1 MIKILGFFFNLVKSN
16 IITILLVSSLYAQR
30 NLTIFGGVNSSQI
43 KYNDNTINDRIN
55 INSRSGFNIGFEYPI
70 SRFIAGASYLQRGS
84 KLEDNTLLNIGG
96 VDYKINIDGYEVFN
110 YLSAHIYYPISHTS
124 KINSFMGLQFGSS
137 LGGISLTKLKFTD
150 YNSSQSDELKLKPK
164 DFDIDVGFH
173 IGADYMLNNN
183 FGFRASYFLGMTDV
197 KKTLIDSLDYKN
209 NTFNMSAIYK
219 VKKRTKKKA
228 EDNKEARQIDTDSK
242 LLLPEN
248 VVKLQLE
255 NRFGSTISQ
264 QSRLTLGYGIKDF
277 LTIEIS
283 NSNFLNTSDLSFRTN
298 YLNRLIKNLNYPI
311 NIIYESVISTHP
323 GKPVIFDDYDK
334 LSFLNQITF
343 EYKSKQNIIFS
354 LAPTFIHVNLVD
366 TKLKPKG
373 YPWDIW
379 FAQSGLHWFYR
390 DNIQF
395 YGNLSNQITEK
406 ELSSGV
412 KTGFKTGIQ
421 YSINSIEIDL
431 SISNLHHL
439 HRTAIAEDIG
449 IDDHDQKLRFGF
461 QVNKTFK

>member
-1 MIKILGFFFNLVKSN
+1 MIKLFTLFFSLVKSN
-16 IITILLVSSLYAQR
+16 IITILLVSSIYAQSK
-30 NLTIFGGVNSSQI
+30 LTIFGGVNSSKIQ
-43 KYNDNTINDRIN
+43 YNDNTINNRIN
-55 INSRSGFNIGFEYPI
+55 ISSRNGFNIGFEYPI
-70 SRFIAGASYLQRGS
+70 SRFIAGVSYLQRGS

-110 YLSAHIYYPISHTS
+110 YLSTHIYYPISHSS

-164 DFDIDVGFH
+164 DFDVDVGLH
-173 IGADYMLNNN
+173 IGAEYMLNNN
-183 FGFRASYFLGMTDV
+183 FGFRASCFLGMADV
-197 KKTLIDSLDYKN
+197 KKTLIDSLNYKN
-209 NTFNMSAIYK
+209 NTFNISALYK
-219 VKKRTKKKA
+219 VKRTKKRTG
-228 EDNKEARQIDTDSK
+228 DNKKIRQIDTNSK

-248 VVKLQLE
+248 AIKLQLE
-255 NRFGSTISQ
+255 KRFGSTISQ

-283 NSNFLNTSDLSFRTN
+283 KTNFLNTSDFSFRTN

-311 NIIYESVISTHP
+311 NIIYESIISTHP

-334 LSFLNQITF
+334 LSFLNQIIF
-343 EYKSKQNIIFS
+343 EYKLKQNIIFS
-354 LAPTFIHVNLVD
+354 LAPTFIHINLVD

-373 YPWDIW
+373 YPWDVW
-379 FAQSGLHWFYR
+379 FAQSGLHWFYK
-390 DNIQF
+390 NHVQF
-395 YGNLSNQITEK
+395 YANLSNQITQNEI
-406 ELSSGV
+406 SSAV

-431 SISNLHHL
+431 SVSNLYHL
-439 HRTAIAEDIG
+439 NRTALAEDIG
-449 IDDHDQKLRFGF
+449 ILDNDQKLRFGF
-461 QVNKTFK
+461 QVNKIFK

>member
-1 MIKILGFFFNLVKSN
+1 MAFFFNLVKAN
-16 IITILLVSSLYAQR
+16 TLIILLVSSLYAQSK
-30 NLTIFGGVNSSQI
+30 LTIFGGVNSSQI

-70 SRFIAGASYLQRGS
+70 SRIIAGASYLQRGS

-110 YLSAHIYYPISHTS
+110 YLSTHIYYPISHSS
-124 KINSFMGLQFGSS
+124 KINSFIGLQFGSS
-137 LGGISLTKLKFTD
+137 LGGVSLTKLKFTD
-150 YNSSQSDELKLKPK
+150 YNSSQSDELKLKSK
-164 DFDIDVGFH
+164 DFDIDIGLH
-173 IGADYMLNNN
+173 IGADYMLDNN

-197 KKTLIDSLDYKN
+197 KKTLLDSLDYKN
-209 NTFNMSAIYK
+209 NTLNISAIYK
-219 VKKRTKKKA
+219 VKKRTKKKV
-228 EDNKEARQIDTDSK
+228 EDNKDARQINTNSK

-334 LSFLNQITF
+334 LSFLNQIIF

-354 LAPTFIHVNLVD
+354 LAPTFIHLNLVD

-379 FAQSGLHWFYR
+379 FAQTGLHWFYK

-406 ELSSGV
+406 KLSSGV

-421 YSINSIEIDL
+421 YSINSKEIDF

-439 HRTAIAEDIG
+439 HRTTIAEDIG